1 MARTKKQRPGSAPH
15 DVAGAAADPLSRLY
29 HAVEQRRASGD
40 AASRTGKL
48 LAAGPAK
55 MAQKLVEEAAEVAID
70 AVRGENPAVIRE
82 AADLL
87 YNLVILLNELDIPL
101 YDIWQEMARR
111 ERLFGIA
118 EKVPKR
124 PWLIAR

>member
-1 MARTKKQRPGSAPH
+1 MARTKKERPHSGPHHAPSA
-15 DVAGAAADPLSRLY
+15 GADPLSRLY
-29 HAVEQRRASGD
+29 EAVEQRRASGD
-40 AASRTGKL
+40 AASRTAKL
-48 LAAGPAK
+48 LAAGRAK

-70 AVRGENPAVIRE
+70 AVRGENAAVIRE
-82 AADLL
+82 TADLL

-101 YDIWQEMARR
+101 DEVWQEMARR